1 MVFLSIMLCSLVDRY
16 HVLEELVA
24 SVFRTEDRG
33 NRVLENV
40 DICPS
45 TGESCNFALASATEL

>member
-1 MVFLSIMLCSLVDRY
+1 VDRY

-33 NRVLENV
+33 NRFLKNV
-40 DICPS
+40 EICPS